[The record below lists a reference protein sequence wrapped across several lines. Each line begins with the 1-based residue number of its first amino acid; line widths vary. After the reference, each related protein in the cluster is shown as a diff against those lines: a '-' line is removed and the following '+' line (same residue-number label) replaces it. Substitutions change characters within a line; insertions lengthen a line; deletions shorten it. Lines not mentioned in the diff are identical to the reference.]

1 MLTRHYYVHVNDVL
15 STFIVSATAFYKEQS
30 VLNFLSEIISGRCG
44 GGCGVGVGV
53 VEKEVEVGVGI
64 EMDEVELEEDLN
76 QVFYHLYQILK
87 DVSLQKKLKVN
98 NNINIVLL

>member
-30 VLNFLSEIISGRCG
+30 VLNFLKLSVVDV
-44 GGCGVGVGV
+44 GVGVGV
-53 VEKEVEVGVGI
+53 VEKEVEVEVGI

-76 QVFYHLYQILK
+76 QVFHHLYQILK
-87 DVSLQKKLKVN
+87 DVSLQRKLKVN